1 MNVGAGVVFGMFIGG
16 IGACVVYTLM
26 NVVHQGEPTPHV
38 SGMTQRVQSLGRY
51 GEIKIK
57 TVRRRLPVRIPGASL
72 GVTPPEDAPLHTNPL
87 PRRTLLVRLRDVPF
101 AVKIYARLNAFS
113 IIESQSSFAAW
124 WAEQAE
130 NERRLA
136 YRSRHQHATMPIDWK
151 IRWASYPTQ
160 WWPTLAT
167 SGDAAQ
173 VVRHIIPEVYF
184 DVTSYDVPVR

>member
-1 MNVGAGVVFGMFIGG
+1 M
-16 IGACVVYTLM
+16 
-26 NVVHQGEPTPHV
+26 H
-38 SGMTQRVQSLGRY
+38 
-51 GEIKIK
+51 
-57 TVRRRLPVRIPGASL
+57 
-72 GVTPPEDAPLHTNPL
+72 
-87 PRRTLLVRLRDVPF
+87 LV
-101 AVKIYARLNAFS
+101 VKIYAKFNGFS

-136 YRSRHQHATMPIDWK
+136 YRSRHQRTAMPTGWRV
-151 IRWASYPTQ
+151 RWASYPTQ

-173 VVRHIIPEVYF
+173 VVRHIVPEVYF